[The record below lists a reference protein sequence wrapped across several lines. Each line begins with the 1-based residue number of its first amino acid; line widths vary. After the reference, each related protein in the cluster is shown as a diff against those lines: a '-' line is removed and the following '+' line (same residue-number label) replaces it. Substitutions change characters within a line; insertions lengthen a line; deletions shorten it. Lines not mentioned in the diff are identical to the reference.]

1 MCWSCLTHLCARH
14 HAEASHTSLQLH
26 LALSSNIVVLVV
38 LVIAVDGEVPEDLCV
53 IIFDYFFW
61 FYPPVFTVLMVVLST
76 YGPVCY

>member
-1 MCWSCLTHLCARH
+1 MQRLLIPGCSFIWLFPVTL
-14 HAEASHTSLQLH
+14 
-26 LALSSNIVVLVV
+26 VVLVV